1 MLGFKY
7 YFADKGAQHH
17 SHQSDIQSQAFSEFK
32 IPRLQTFRRKS
43 VRLRMRIEAIR
54 HIGVLGGGVMGGG
67 IAQIMTS
74 LAGYRVTVRD
84 LTQEILDDTRDELV
98 DRKWGVKRAV
108 ERGKLGFD
116 QALRAIESVS
126 YTLNLEDLADC
137 DLIIEAVPER
147 LELKQ
152 QVFKELDGI
161 AKSECIFASNTSGFV
176 IKEMARD
183 LSDERKKLF
192 VGMHFSNPVPV
203 MKMLEVVTTEE
214 SDPEV
219 GEICKAVG
227 EAAGRAVS
235 MVKDKEGTYGFI
247 LNRVFAA
254 AAREAR
260 KIVDDG
266 LATPEDVDKAMITGR
281 NWPAA
286 FFGARGGI
294 GKKW

>member
-1 MLGFKY
+1 MRLE
-7 YFADKGAQHH
+7 
-17 SHQSDIQSQAFSEFK
+17 DIQ
-32 IPRLQTFRRKS
+32 
-43 VRLRMRIEAIR
+43 

-67 IAQIMTS
+67 IAQILS
-74 LAGYRVTVRD
+74 GLAGYRVTVRD
-84 LTQEILDDTRDELV
+84 ITQQILDETREGLV
-98 DRKWGVKRAV
+98 DGKWGVKRAV

-116 QALRAIESVS
+116 QAVRAIENVS
-126 YTLNLEDLADC
+126 YTLEVADLADC
-137 DLIIEAVPER
+137 DLIIEAVPEN

-152 QVFKELDGI
+152 KVFKELDDMVK
-161 AKSECIFASNTSGFV
+161 ADCIFASNTSGFV
-176 IKEMARD
+176 IKEIAQD
-183 LSDERKKLF
+183 VSDDRKSKF

-203 MKMLEVVTTEE
+203 MKMLEVITTDE
-214 SDPEV
+214 SDAEV

-254 AAREAR
+254 AAREAK

-286 FFGARGGI
+286 FFGSRGGI
-294 GKKW
+294 GKQW

>member
-1 MLGFKY
+1 M
-7 YFADKGAQHH
+7 
-17 SHQSDIQSQAFSEFK
+17 
-32 IPRLQTFRRKS
+32 RKED
-43 VRLRMRIEAIR
+43 VQ

-67 IAQIMTS
+67 IAQVFAGIG
-74 LAGYRVTVRD
+74 GYRVTVRD
-84 LTQEILDDTRDELV
+84 LTQQILDDTRDEIV
-98 DRKWGVKRAV
+98 DNKWGVKRAV

-116 QALRAIESVS
+116 QAMRAIENVS
-126 YTLNLEDLADC
+126 YTLELEDLADC
-137 DLIIEAVPER
+137 DLIIEAVPEN

-152 QVFKELDGI
+152 KVFKEIDGI
-161 AKSECIFASNTSGFV
+161 IKADCIFASNTSGFV
-176 IKEMARD
+176 IEEIARD
-183 LSDERKKLF
+183 VSAERKRNF

-203 MKMLEVVTTEE
+203 MRMLEVISTSN

-219 GEICKAVG
+219 AEVCKSVG
-227 EAAGRAVS
+227 EDSGRVVS
-235 MVKDKEGTYGFI
+235 MVKDKPGTYGFI

-254 AAREAR
+254 AAREAK

-286 FFGARGGI
+286 FFGSRGGI